1 MSLLS
6 VLLLSLCVSSLEGFV
21 LVDRKLQLSTRASA
35 ISSIGTTTSTS
46 TQPSSSR
53 LIRSL
58 ATSGDD
64 TNKENTSGSGSSE
77 GIDVSSDPRL
87 YYLRLSRATGI
98 EWGTDLSFA
107 FVYVRAMDP
116 TGAAAMSGKI
126 QVGDQLC
133 QLQAVPIETTKEGE
147 EAPPVVNLVGA
158 PFDYVMSAFAG
169 LGKTVQE
176 LDMVFFRGSKE
187 ELKAACTGGEASSD
201 PDTVTITVVENKGS
215 GKEVLHTIKAPAGCN
230 IREVL
235 TDNNINVYQSITR
248 WTNCKGK
255 QLCGTCIVDIKEG
268 SQNTNRKS
276 MDEESTLREN
286 PDSYRLACIA
296 FAYGDITVETLPPIN
311 AAQWTR

>member
-1 MSLLS
+1 
-6 VLLLSLCVSSLEGFV
+6 
-21 LVDRKLQLSTRASA
+21 
-35 ISSIGTTTSTS
+35 
-46 TQPSSSR
+46 
-53 LIRSL
+53 L